1 MICKLQN
8 DILKSTA
15 CGYALNEVVEI
26 YLANFE
32 DVKET
37 KLGTPSGECEQV
49 SAITMT
55 SGTTWYKIE
64 PSKNSAS
71 YSDTLTVEDN
81 GRKYRVH
88 SLTWTNPGNYDSCA
102 HIDLDALSL
111 GKFIAVVKDAD
122 GSYKML
128 GRLGGLEASAADL
141 TGGNDGSGVTITL
154 DGNAAESV
162 MLLTGAPETI
172 TTEE

>member
-1 MICKLQN
+1 MVCKLAN
-8 DILKSTA
+8 DILKSTS
-15 CGYALNEVVEI
+15 CGYALNEIVEI

-32 DVKET
+32 DVT
-37 KLGTPSGECEQV
+37 STALGEPTTGECEQV
-49 SAITMT
+49 TAITMAT
-55 SGTTWYKIE
+55 GATWYKIE

-88 SLTWTNPGNYDSCA
+88 SLTWTNPGNYDACA

-122 GSYKML
+122 GSFKML

-162 MLLTGAPETI
+162 MLLSDAAVAVVTG
-172 TTEE
+172 

>member
-1 MICKLQN
+1 MVCKLAN
-8 DILKSTA
+8 DILKSTS
-15 CGYALNEVVEI
+15 CGYALNEIVEI

-32 DVKET
+32 DVT
-37 KLGTPSGECEQV
+37 ATAIGTPSGECETV
-49 SAITMT
+49 TGITMA

-88 SLTWTNPGNYDSCA
+88 SLTWTNPGSYDSCA

-111 GKFIAVVKDAD
+111 GKYIAVVKDAD

-128 GRLGGLEASAADL
+128 GRLVGLEASAADL

-162 MLLTGAPETI
+162 MVLS
-172 TTEE
+172 EEAIAVVVGS